1 MTDSKTRREMR
12 PDRLG
17 EALRGLG
24 LGHAPQ
30 RPPRHPVRH
39 PAGGGDSV
47 PAGDLTVRL
56 VALEDNVREIRTRI
70 NALFFAVLTAALGD
84 LAGRVVLG

>member
-1 MTDSKTRREMR
+1 MTDRIHR

-17 EALRGLG
+17 DALRGLG
-24 LGHAPQ
+24 IGHPPH
-30 RPPRHPVRH
+30 RPPR
-39 PAGGGDSV
+39 V
-47 PAGDLTVRL
+47 PAGRSEDQERAPRADLDTRL
-56 VALEDNVREIRTRI
+56 TALEQDLREVRTRI